1 MARVS
6 HSAFRLVAVVLLCTI
21 DASAQRS
28 RDFTV
33 PRPLPPNAYL
43 VIGFT
48 GGIEHWDTAARP
60 VRKLALDLRE
70 EKIPS
75 VYVETV
81 EHAHRGLAL
90 KLILDALDRNRDGRL
105 DAPERSSARII
116 LYGHSMGGAAVVK
129 LARELQERGVP
140 VLLTVQVDSIG
151 AHDGVIPAN
160 VARAANFYQHTSH
173 LLHGIGE
180 IRAADPAATIILGNF
195 RYDYSHRDVDLAG
208 ATMPERIAGSA
219 HTKMEFDPDVWSR
232 VRELILQEIKR
243 GAAVVTTTR

>member
-1 MARVS
+1 MVRSLNSVVRCAVI
-6 HSAFRLVAVVLLCTI
+6 VVLCATA
-21 DASAQRS
+21 ASAQRY

-33 PRPLPPNAYL
+33 PRPLPTNAYL

-48 GGIEHWDTAARP
+48 GGIEHWDTPTRP

-70 EKIPS
+70 QRIPN
-75 VYVETV
+75 VYAETV

-105 DAPERSSARII
+105 DTAERSSARII

-129 LARELQERGVP
+129 LARELQERGIP

-151 AHDGVIPAN
+151 AHDSVIPAN

-173 LLHGIGE
+173 VLRGVGA
-180 IRAADPAATIILGNF
+180 IRAADPGATIILGNF
-195 RYDYSHRDVDLAG
+195 RYDYSHRDVDLTG
-208 ATMPERIAGSA
+208 TTLPERVAGGA
-219 HTKMEFDPDVWSR
+219 HTKMEFDPEVWSR
-232 VRELILQEIKR
+232 VRELIVQEIHR
-243 GAAVVTTTR
+243 GVAMTGGR